1 MKVKE
6 NKKIIILVAI
16 AIFLILCIA
25 NNVFATTLP
34 VIDNTV
40 KGSITLTVYQS
51 INGDTNDT
59 RVLAGQMFRISEVP
73 STIDDIDEAEDYD
86 LHHQY
91 LDNRYFKTSDENGR
105 IVVDNLVVGRYL
117 ITQISTANEHIY
129 EKIDSFL
136 VDIPTANVL
145 GRGWD
150 YDVEIEPKITS
161 IYVTARLL
169 TKNQNN
175 EPIEGAT
182 YKLQKCPVGTN
193 PKDYELDYDL
203 VSDENGMLTIT
214 GLEHGKY
221 RLVQLD
227 TIDSYI
233 LPKNP
238 NVNFEIVLDEN
249 GVDVDLEMLN
259 ENFLFS
265 KYVIGKDGEK
275 KQIVG
280 TSIYETTKWKVDIDL
295 PSCIGDVLNLYM
307 EEKTGRDI
315 VANKNSIEVYGV
327 KDGTKTLLTEN
338 TDYVVVSYDDEVY
351 FRSEKIKGY
360 ESLEI
365 YYETKFNTRN
375 ELKYGED
382 YTNNT
387 VLKYTDNRG
396 NPNHEY
402 TTSAKGAKVHTGKIL
417 VKKTDGTNNLR
428 GAVFKIATSEDNAK
442 SGIFLKDANNTD
454 LEFTSDSQG
463 NVYFT
468 GLAYGVDN
476 ATAETGSS
484 YYWIVEVQSPS
495 YTEDGETKYYSL
507 LQNPVQVLVNATSDE
522 YDEETT
528 PVVINRKI
536 SALPLPRTGAI
547 GMLIFTLIGI
557 TFIIIA
563 VILNKKEKKNV
574 QNNKE

>member
-6 NKKIIILVAI
+6 NKKIIILVAV
-16 AIFLILCIA
+16 AIFLIIGIA

-40 KGSITLTVYQS
+40 KGSIKLTVYQS
-51 INGDTNDT
+51 INGDTDDT
-59 RVLAGQMFRISEVP
+59 RVLAGQMFKIVEVP
-73 STIDDIDEAEDYD
+73 STIDDIAEAEDYD

-91 LDNRYFKTSDENGR
+91 LDNRYFRTSDANGR

-117 ITQISTANEHIY
+117 VTQISTANEHVY

-161 IYVTARLL
+161 VYATARLL

-175 EPIEGAT
+175 EPIQGAT
-182 YKLQKCPVGTN
+182 YKLQKCPIGTN
-193 PKDYELDYDL
+193 EVDYELDYDL
-203 VSDENGMLTIT
+203 VSDENGIIT
-214 GLEHGKY
+214 VTGIEHGRY
-221 RLVQLD
+221 RFVQLD

-233 LPKNP
+233 LPENP
-238 NVNFEIVLDEN
+238 NVNFEIDLDEN
-249 GVDVDLEMLN
+249 GVDVELVMLN
-259 ENFLFS
+259 ENILFN

-280 TSIYETTKWKVDIDL
+280 ASIYETTKWEVDIEL

-307 EEKTGRDI
+307 EENSGRDI
-315 VANKNSIEVYGV
+315 IVDKDSIQVYGV
-327 KDGTKTLLTEN
+327 KDGTKTLLTKG
-338 TDYVVVSYDDEVY
+338 TDYVVISYDDEIY
-351 FRSEKIKGY
+351 FKRDKIKDF
-360 ESLEI
+360 ETLEI
-365 YYETKFNTRN
+365 YYETRFNTRN
-375 ELKYGED
+375 ELRYGED

-387 VLKYTDNRG
+387 VLKYNDNRG
-396 NPNHEY
+396 NANHEY
-402 TTSAKGAKVHTGKIL
+402 TTSSKGAKVHTGKLL
-417 VKKTDGTNNLR
+417 VKKTDGTNNLA
-428 GAVFKIATSEDNAK
+428 GAVFKIATTEANAI
-442 SGIFLKDANNTD
+442 SGTFLKGTDNND
-454 LEFTSDSQG
+454 LEFTSNSQG
-463 NVYFT
+463 NVYFN
-468 GLAYGVDN
+468 GLAYGADN
-476 ATAETGSS
+476 VTAASGSS

-507 LQNPVQVLVNATSDE
+507 LQNPVQVQVNATSDE

-528 PVVINRKI
+528 TVVINRKI